1 MDLSNPLVLRA
12 LAVNAAFL
20 EGVLQGPADATPRA
34 HGQDMGC
41 TAKAASPAAVAEE
54 AHEQAAVGE
63 RGRSHGCL
71 LQRSEHGQRP
81 EDSDVVAPR
90 AVDGF
95 RVTWPPVR
103 GRTSDCAN
111 QILETLSTRSFG
123 FAGLENV
130 QHRCRHRNRRQKNV
144 MVISHPAFSD
154 RALVQNIV
162 DEFAGGAGDR
172 LPIVLPTPVGDV
184 DVYPWTEGAPEPLV
198 PPPRARGGHD
208 APPPPLP
215 PQRQPIERKRKYTDK
230 RGGRASRRRAAG
242 CARPLSER

>member
-1 MDLSNPLVLRA
+1 MDLNNPLVLRA

-20 EGVLQGPADATPRA
+20 EGVLGAPRLQGPADATPRA

-90 AVDGF
+90 AVDGL
-95 RVTWPPVR
+95 RVTWPPVH
-103 GRTSDCAN
+103 GRASDCAN
-111 QILETLSTRSFG
+111 QILETLSTRSLG

-130 QHRCRHRNRRQKNV
+130 QHRCRYRSKRQKNV

-154 RALVQNIV
+154 RSLFQNIV

-172 LPIVLPTPVGDV
+172 LPIVLPTPVGNV

-198 PPPRARGGHD
+198 PPPHARGGGD
-208 APPPPLP
+208 APHPTTASTAPAHRA
-215 PQRQPIERKRKYTDK
+215 QAQVHRQA
-230 RGGRASRRRAAG
+230 GREGQPAPRRV
-242 CARPLSER
+242 S